1 MSKEI
6 KYSREFK
13 LDALNLLQKGKSL
26 SEISRGLGISV
37 NTLCT
42 WRKRYKL
49 YGDKAFQGPGI
60 HLPKNEHQEELRRLK
75 KENAEL
81 KMERD
86 ILKKSA
92 KHLLQERSVR
102 YEFIH
107 KYMDIFPIEKMCK
120 ILKVSRSSYFTG

>member
-13 LDALNLLQKGKSL
+13 LDALNLLQEGKSL
-26 SEISRGLGISV
+26 SEISKSLGISV

-42 WRKRYKL
+42 WRRRYKL

-60 HLPKNEHQEELRRLK
+60 RLPKNEQQEELRRLK

-86 ILKKSA
+86 ILKKA
-92 KHLLQERSVR
+92 LR
-102 YEFIH
+102 
-107 KYMDIFPIEKMCK
+107 IFSKK
-120 ILKVSRSSYFTG
+120 DQ